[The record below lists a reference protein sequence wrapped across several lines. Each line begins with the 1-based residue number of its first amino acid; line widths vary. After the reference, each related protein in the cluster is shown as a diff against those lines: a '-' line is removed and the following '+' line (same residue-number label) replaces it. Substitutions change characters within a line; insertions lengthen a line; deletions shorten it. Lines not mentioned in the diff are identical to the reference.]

1 MPNCVNNQNLVLVI
15 IHVKFFF
22 CCKILIVVNYVRV
35 NQEMTYY
42 FYGKGAKNCNEGPQ
56 FWNFAYIFVLCLPP
70 PILFLSCLSVRHTV
84 CQCNSSETTEQNFMC
99 ILPGNFDRMNLW
111 ELCPFELR
119 NFPKFTTEAACQH
132 NSSETT
138 EQNFMKL
145 GW

>member
-1 MPNCVNNQNLVLVI
+1 MNKIFDNFYEIILQILTHELNLVL
-15 IHVKFFF
+15 
-22 CCKILIVVNYVRV
+22 
-35 NQEMTYY
+35 E
-42 FYGKGAKNCNEGPQ
+42 
-56 FWNFAYIFVLCLPP
+56 LCLPP
-70 PILFLSCLSVRHTV
+70 PHFGGGDILFLSCPSVRHTV